1 MSRKGMVRMFRKSVS
16 FMVLLPIL
24 SLLFYS
30 CACDDVTEPADGRG
44 SVADDSGRLEED
56 LRETG
61 ELAELI
67 AIRDEIALRALAR
80 NVTPQEVRE
89 AAGDPRRSNELLGY
103 CEVEAKAIN
112 DRIAA
117 LVGALFE
124 MYPALEGIEAHGES
138 ECAACDIERM
148 AETWERYSKVLAAE
162 SGGSGELALE
172 APARAPLKCKMRQ
185 LVMGF
190 GLCAM
195 KSGGSLLFYSLCSY
209 GVFCG
214 SCSGGM
220 ADVICK

>member
-1 MSRKGMVRMFRKSVS
+1 MVRMFRKSVS

-24 SLLFYS
+24 SLLFSS
-30 CACDDVTEPADGRG
+30 CAGDDVTEPADGRG
-44 SVADDSGRLEED
+44 SA
-56 LRETG
+56 
-61 ELAELI
+61 AELMELV

-80 NVTPQEVRE
+80 NVTPQQVRE
-89 AAGDPRRSNELLGY
+89 AAGDARRSNELLGY
-103 CEVEAKAIN
+103 SEVEARAIN

-124 MYPALEGIEAHGES
+124 MYPALEGIEAHGAS
-138 ECAACDIERM
+138 ECEACDIERM
-148 AETWERYSKVLAAE
+148 AETWERYSNALAAE
-162 SGGSGELALE
+162 FGSSGELALE

-195 KSGGSLLFYSLCSY
+195 KSGGSLLFYSICSY

-214 SCSGGM
+214 SCSGGV
-220 ADVICK
+220 ADIICRG

>member
-44 SVADDSGRLEED
+44 AGTDDSGRLEED

-67 AIRDEIALRALAR
+67 AIRDEIA
-80 NVTPQEVRE
+80 
-89 AAGDPRRSNELLGY
+89 
-103 CEVEAKAIN
+103 
-112 DRIAA
+112 
-117 LVGALFE
+117 VGALFE